1 MTNYFDDKQL
11 YPLLFQNDFSKILS
25 FLEKYGLNSVDRN
38 GRSFLM
44 NCITEGKNDFAYKL
58 IELGANLNHQDA
70 SGASPLFAAIWAY
83 NIEMIVSLLDN
94 PSVDKNITDN
104 QGRNALRIALQY
116 HPEDCELM
124 IRFIRAGVN
133 PFSCDNNGVSFYDL
147 LQKYASGS
155 ITKGGRKLNV
165 KPIII
170 EIENGMLTNSKPT
183 EQAERCRT
191 LPIKKNMN
199 AIKYKLIVD
208 EPWGFTHS
216 GSNVF
221 HGVVVKQLSPTFLL
235 FKSDNLVS
243 FEGKESHILILKPRY
258 EKEVFYLE
266 SDDEIV
272 VGGALYQ
279 EKEYEGKDEKYLMSH
294 SKYVVIG
301 RLKKINIGNNHFNS

>member
-44 NCITEGKNDFAYKL
+44 NCIAEGKNDFAYKL

-70 SGASPLFAAIWAY
+70 SGAAPLFAAIWAY

-124 IRFIRAGVN
+124 IRNIRAGVN
-133 PFSCDNNGVSFYDL
+133 PFSCDNNGVSLYDL

-155 ITKGGRKLNV
+155 ITKGGSKLNV

-183 EQAERCRT
+183 E
-191 LPIKKNMN
+191 
-199 AIKYKLIVD
+199 
-208 EPWGFTHS
+208 
-216 GSNVF
+216 
-221 HGVVVKQLSPTFLL
+221 
-235 FKSDNLVS
+235 
-243 FEGKESHILILKPRY
+243 
-258 EKEVFYLE
+258 
-266 SDDEIV
+266 
-272 VGGALYQ
+272 
-279 EKEYEGKDEKYLMSH
+279 
-294 SKYVVIG
+294 
-301 RLKKINIGNNHFNS
+301 